1 MADRDRNEPGDV
13 DLAGAIE
20 AVLLVAGGPV
30 GIRALASATGTRR
43 PEVLAA
49 LGRLR
54 GRLLGGTR
62 IQLNAEAAQ
71 LVTAPEYAD
80 VVRAYLGSE
89 KPPALSRAALET
101 AAAVAYRQPVTRS
114 EIEQVRG
121 VNSDRVLQTLLARG
135 LVEELGRRN
144 TVGSPIEYG
153 TSFAFLEYFGLASL
167 DDLPP
172 ISSSDLLPVDA
183 GTLGMR
189 TGREQ

>member
-62 IQLNAEAAQ
+62 IQLDAEAAQ

-80 VVRAYLGSE
+80 AVRAYLGSE

-144 TVGSPIEYG
+144 TVGSPMEYG

>member
-62 IQLNAEAAQ
+62 IQLDAEAAQ

-144 TVGSPIEYG
+144 TVGSPMEYG

-189 TGREQ
+189 TGRER

>member
-62 IQLNAEAAQ
+62 IQLDAEAAQ